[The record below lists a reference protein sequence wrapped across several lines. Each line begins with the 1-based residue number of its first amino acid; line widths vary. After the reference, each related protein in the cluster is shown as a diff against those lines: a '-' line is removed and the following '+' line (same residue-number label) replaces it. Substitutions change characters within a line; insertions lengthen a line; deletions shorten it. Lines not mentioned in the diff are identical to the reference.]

1 MYYKYLIENGNSYQA
16 KRCLC
21 LLNLIPLV
29 SILLGLILV
38 VYLEHVN
45 IGLAMTSIAFMFFLI
60 FFAKNSRVQIFP
72 NEKLIQ
78 LDPDRYKNGPYAYSF
93 SELHVLELETLY
105 LMRIPLNT
113 TLYAVFHHEHTYQRR
128 AIAMAFDARK
138 MYSLKN
144 ELEILIRK

>member
-1 MYYKYLIENGNSYQA
+1 MYYKYLIENGNCYQA
-16 KRCLC
+16 RRCLC

-29 SILLGLILV
+29 SVLLGLILV

-45 IGLAMTSIAFMFFLI
+45 IGLAMTLIAFVFFLI
-60 FFAKNSRVQIFP
+60 FFSKKSRIQIFP
-72 NEKLIQ
+72 NEKLIE

-105 LMRIPLNT
+105 LMRVPLNT
-113 TLYAVFHHEHTYQRR
+113 TLYAVFHNEDTYHRR

-138 MYSLKN
+138 MSFLKD
-144 ELEILIRK
+144 ELENLLCK